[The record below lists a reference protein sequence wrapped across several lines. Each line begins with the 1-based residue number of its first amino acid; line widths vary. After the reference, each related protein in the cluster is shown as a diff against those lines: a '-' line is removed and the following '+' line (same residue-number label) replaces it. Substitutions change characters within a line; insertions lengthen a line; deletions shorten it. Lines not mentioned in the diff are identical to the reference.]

1 MDPRRDIAILLAMRA
16 LRLGAYGGLAVV
28 IALYLVEIG
37 LTPGEVGLLL
47 ALTLAGDTL
56 VSLLL
61 TTHADRI
68 GRGRTLVIG
77 AALMTLGGLVF
88 AVTGQFAVLLA
99 ASIVAVLSPTGNEVG
114 PFLAV
119 EQAALSQVVSGSRRT
134 NAFAWYQLVGAM
146 SAAFG
151 ALAAGVVVQALLDQG
166 AGPARGIPLRDRGLR
181 PDRDRDRPA
190 RAVAHAGR

>member
-99 ASIVAVLSPTGNEVG
+99 ASIVRCSARPATRS
-114 PFLAV
+114 AR
-119 EQAALSQVVSGSRRT
+119 SSRWSRRRS
-134 NAFAWYQLVGAM
+134 VR
-146 SAAFG
+146 SCP
-151 ALAAGVVVQALLDQG
+151 G
-166 AGPARGIPLRDRGLR
+166 AGARTHSPGTSWSGRCQQLSVRSRRASWSRRCSTREPGR
-181 PDRDRDRPA
+181 PRHTAP
-190 RAVAHAGR
+190 